1 MEYPV
6 KYGRPQIVLDGSCDD
21 RNRCKFIF
29 PTWIKPAAAALIF
42 RGRADRWS
50 IESDAV
56 VGFAKRNPSI
66 VIEARSSSLSLAES
80 NESHG
85 AAAAA
90 AAAQRSGLKVGMFER
105 SR

>member
-1 MEYPV
+1 M
-6 KYGRPQIVLDGSCDD
+6 SDD
-21 RNRCKFIF
+21 KTRRRS
-29 PTWIKPAAAALIF
+29 IF
-42 RGRADRWS
+42 RGRAEQRWS

-85 AAAAA
+85 ATAAAA
-90 AAAQRSGLKVGMFER
+90 AAAQRSGLKVEMLEGSR
-105 SR
+105 S

>member
-1 MEYPV
+1 M
-6 KYGRPQIVLDGSCDD
+6 KNS
-21 RNRCKFIF
+21 
-29 PTWIKPAAAALIF
+29 AAGLVF
-42 RGRADRWS
+42 CRGRADRWS

-90 AAAQRSGLKVGMFER
+90 AAQRSGLKVGMLEG

>member
-1 MEYPV
+1 MCMGEDHNCLV
-6 KYGRPQIVLDGSCDD
+6 GQWRLQTKLSKCTLVMIG
-21 RNRCKFIF
+21 
-29 PTWIKPAAAALIF
+29 LIF

-50 IESDAV
+50 IESEAV

-85 AAAAA
+85 ATAV
-90 AAAQRSGLKVGMFER
+90 AQRSGLKVGMLEGSR
-105 SR
+105 S

>member
-1 MEYPV
+1 M
-6 KYGRPQIVLDGSCDD
+6 
-21 RNRCKFIF
+21 
-29 PTWIKPAAAALIF
+29 TKPAAGLTF

-50 IESDAV
+50 IESEAV

-85 AAAAA
+85 ATAAE
-90 AAAQRSGLKVGMFER
+90 QRSGLKVGMLEG
-105 SR
+105 S